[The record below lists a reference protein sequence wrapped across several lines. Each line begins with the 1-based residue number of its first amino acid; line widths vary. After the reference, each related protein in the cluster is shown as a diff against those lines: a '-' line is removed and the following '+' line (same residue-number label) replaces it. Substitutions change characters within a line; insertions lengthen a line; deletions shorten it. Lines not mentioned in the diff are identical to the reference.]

1 MLNYDLV
8 FGALVAIG
16 LVVIIRFVFPLY
28 LDRTTIYKNVKSA
41 LLLFG
46 HAFNDQKI
54 KAITDSIFKIVSILE
69 TWDLSNEQKKFAA
82 TEVAYRELVEE
93 FGINLPEEAIDLL
106 ISIAVAQLPPTHKEP
121 KKKDPV
127 APEKQGSTD
136 MVQ

>member
-16 LVVIIRFVFPLY
+16 LIVIIRFVFPLY

-46 HAFNDQKI
+46 HAFNDEKI

-69 TWDLSNEQKKFAA
+69 TWDLTNEQKKFAA
-82 TEVAYRELVEE
+82 TEVAYRELVAE
-93 FGINLPEEAIDLL
+93 FGIDLPQEAVDLL
-106 ISIAVAQLPPTHKEP
+106 ISIAVAQLPPTKNPKPVEDKE
-121 KKKDPV
+121 
-127 APEKQGSTD
+127 ETEEI
-136 MVQ
+136 